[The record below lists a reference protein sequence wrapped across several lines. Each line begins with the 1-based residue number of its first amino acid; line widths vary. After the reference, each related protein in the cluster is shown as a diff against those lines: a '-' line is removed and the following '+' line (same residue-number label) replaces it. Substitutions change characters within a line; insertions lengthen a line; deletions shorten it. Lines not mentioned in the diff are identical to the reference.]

1 MQSPGL
7 AYRMAFDDAPIPM
20 EPGNIDLNARPVVKN
35 ADGSVSTVRSI
46 GVEMDGKTY
55 LLPTVTDDGRIVS
68 DDEAVELFR
77 QTGKHLGIFRTG
89 QDAEIA
95 AKRLHDQQATQYA
108 PRQLASPAAGNTVP
122 RPCAGS
128 PHHSRRRGDLRVN
141 GRTGASAFRQR

>member
-108 PRQLASPAAGNTVP
+108 PR
-122 RPCAGS
+122 
-128 PHHSRRRGDLRVN
+128 
-141 GRTGASAFRQR
+141 